1 MSTRQS
7 YPQGGKELANLK
19 IYFPVNDDISNSI
32 KRKNDEIVQDMSKD
46 GEIPEKVVEFL
57 VLGQSNIS
65 NF

>member
-19 IYFPVNDDISNSI
+19 IYFPVNDDPSKSI

-46 GEIPEKVVEFL
+46 GEKVVDFL